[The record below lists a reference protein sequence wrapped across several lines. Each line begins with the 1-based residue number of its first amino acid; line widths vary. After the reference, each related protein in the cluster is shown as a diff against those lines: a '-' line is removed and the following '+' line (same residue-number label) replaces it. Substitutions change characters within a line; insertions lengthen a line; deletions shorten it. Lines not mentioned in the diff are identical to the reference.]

1 MLYYDIE
8 LYKIDV
14 SGFEDIAEMPR
25 RVLQTRRE
33 MAQAIDHDDYFLMD
47 ELRRLM

>member
-25 RVLQTRRE
+25 RIFEARKE

-47 ELRRLM
+47 ELRRIM